1 MKANN
6 NFPQNNQQQEQ
17 FYQQRLYN
25 PQQQRKSGS
34 QQFLGQNQY
43 SQFTPNQQQYPQLTQ
58 QQLRAQHQQQQN
70 VRSQHQQ
77 TFVQQ
82 PNWLH
87 NQNYGNK
94 LLNYTCI
101 KMIRKVVYFDQ
112 QSIINKPLISMV
124 STYHLLVLRI

>member
-1 MKANN
+1 MEQPVPAAQTTRYVTINFNLPKQQHKLLVGRPIVKANN
-6 NFPQNNQQQEQ
+6 NFPQNNQQQQEQ
-17 FYQQRLYN
+17 FYQQQRLYN
-25 PQQQRKSGS
+25 PQQQRKSGN

-87 NQNYGNK
+87 NQNYGN
-94 LLNYTCI
+94 NI
-101 KMIRKVVYFDQ
+101 
-112 QSIINKPLISMV
+112 
-124 STYHLLVLRI
+124 